1 MANVIKL
8 RKGLDISIEGKA
20 REELISVDKPKLYSL
35 IPDDYIGIFPK
46 VAVKEQEVVK
56 AGTPLLFDRNN
67 PEIKFVSPVSGVV
80 KQVQR
85 GARRKILNII
95 VEADKEQQYVEGGM
109 FLRLWTGT
117 NRKGIQR

>member
-95 VEADKEQQYVEGGM
+95 VEADKEQQY
-109 FLRLWTGT
+109 
-117 NRKGIQR
+117 